1 MRLPMF
7 LRRKVQEAAEIL
19 HEGLDKTKNPLKM
32 HSLFREIG
40 RKN

>member
-1 MRLPMF
+1 MF

-19 HEGLDKTKNPLKM
+19 HEGLDKMKNPLKM